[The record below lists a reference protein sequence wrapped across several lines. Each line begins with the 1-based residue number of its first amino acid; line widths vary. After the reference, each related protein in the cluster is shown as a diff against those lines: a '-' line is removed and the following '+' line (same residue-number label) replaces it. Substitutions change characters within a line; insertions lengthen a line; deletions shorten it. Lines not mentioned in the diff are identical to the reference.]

1 MYGNN
6 LTKKCVFSRNYLVI
20 SGKKLIFAENFLK
33 TSDMTINHRLRILF
47 LVMMSLASLQVSA
60 QTPLCKDTAEHHRLQ
75 EAMWNCCSQDSPDVL
90 YQACVAFQNHAR
102 ADKDMF
108 SAYTAWVCGVMYNL
122 GRMNIQDAYHITQV
136 MKEDIKS
143 TDENSEE
150 SYFVPNMMGHVYN
163 TCGNIPGA
171 LEEFQKSVELIKG
184 TKYEK
189 DGLAFIYLALA
200 HVQLN
205 NNLQET
211 LHWIDVVMQVLE
223 QHHDSWNYYRAMA
236 DAYAIKAIAEFKLHR
251 YDAFHECMLQV
262 EEANRKNESPSSDL
276 FVPYAN
282 VYQTLLNGDTGKALE
297 EAEALSNKKERY
309 LVKCDI
315 YRYIGDNDKAFMTQR
330 ELMQKC
336 DSITGV
342 MIAENI
348 GQMEHDIQMIKKQQK
363 MARVMNVILSV
374 VVVLSLL
381 FILLLHRN
389 IFLRRRYNKK
399 LKAKN
404 EELREANRR
413 VMAADEM
420 KTEFI
425 RTMSHEIRTPLN
437 IINGF
442 SQILTGDE
450 NELESEERRNIAK
463 TISDSTHQITSLVNK
478 MQALVNMNID
488 NLQTMVEEI
497 NPSEVCQ
504 RAILSMPDTDPEVI
518 KVVFD
523 DQTNLDGQ
531 KLTTN
536 RDSLLQ
542 MLGNLLE
549 NAVKFTEQGQITL
562 TLKHDKTHFHFTI
575 EDTGC
580 GIPADKIDTI
590 FKRFTK
596 VDEFKEGLGLGLAY
610 CSETAEKLGGSLT
623 LDKTSDEGTAFTLTL
638 PIQIK
643 VNK

>member
-1 MYGNN
+1 
-6 LTKKCVFSRNYLVI
+6 
-20 SGKKLIFAENFLK
+20 
-33 TSDMTINHRLRILF
+33 MTINHRLRILF
-47 LVMMSLASLQVSA
+47 LVMMFLASLQVSA
-60 QTPLCKDTAEHHRLQ
+60 QTPVCKDTAEHNRLQ
-75 EAMWNCCSQDSPDVL
+75 QAMWDRCSQDSPDVL
-90 YQACVAFQNHAR
+90 YQACVEFQNHAR
-102 ADKDMF
+102 ADGDMF

-136 MKEDIKS
+136 MKEDIKAY
-143 TDENSEE
+143 DENSEE
-150 SYFVPNMMGHVYN
+150 RYFVPNMMGHVYN

-171 LEEFQKSVELIKG
+171 LEEFQKSVEMIKG

-205 NNLQET
+205 NDLQET
-211 LHWIDVVMQVLE
+211 LHWVDVVMQVLE

-251 YDAFHECMLQV
+251 YDAFHQCMLQAD
-262 EEANRKNESPSSDL
+262 EANKKNQSPSNDL

-282 VYQTLLNGDTGKALE
+282 VYRTLLNGDTGKALE

-309 LVKCDI
+309 LLKCDI

-348 GQMEHDIQMIKKQQK
+348 GQMEHDIQMLKNQQK
-363 MARVMNVILSV
+363 LERVMNIILSV
-374 VVVLSLL
+374 VVVLALL

-442 SQILTGDE
+442 SQVLTGDE
-450 NELESEERRNIAK
+450 NELESEERKDIAK

-478 MQALVNMNID
+478 MQALVNMNSE

-497 NPSEVCQ
+497 DASDVCQ
-504 RAILSMPDTDPEVI
+504 RAILTMPDTDPEVI

-523 DQTNLDGQ
+523 DQTNQDGQ

-549 NAVKFTEQGQITL
+549 NAVKFTEQGHITL
-562 TLKHDKTHFHFTI
+562 TLKHDKTHFHFTV

-580 GIPADKIDTI
+580 GIPEDKIDTI

-623 LDKTSDEGTAFTLTL
+623 LDKTSDEGTVFTLSL

-643 VNK
+643 VKKLEGKK

>member
-1 MYGNN
+1 
-6 LTKKCVFSRNYLVI
+6 
-20 SGKKLIFAENFLK
+20 
-33 TSDMTINHRLRILF
+33 MTINHRLRIML
-47 LVMMSLASLQVSA
+47 LVMMLFASSHVLA
-60 QTPLCKDTAEHHRLQ
+60 QTPLCKDTAEHNRLQ
-75 EAMWNCCSQDSPDVL
+75 QAMWDCCAQDSPDVL

-102 ADKDMF
+102 ADGDMF

-136 MKEDIKS
+136 MKVDIKAN
-143 TDENSEE
+143 DENSEE
-150 SYFVPNMMGHVYN
+150 RYFVPNMMGHVYN

-171 LEEFQKSVELIKG
+171 LEEFQKSIELIKG

-205 NNLQET
+205 NDLKET
-211 LHWIDVVMQVLE
+211 FRWIDVVMQVLE
-223 QHHDSWNYYRAMA
+223 QHHDSWNYYRALA

-251 YDAFHECMLQV
+251 YNAFHQCMLQAD
-262 EEANRKNESPSSDL
+262 EANKKNESPSSDL
-276 FVPYAN
+276 FVPYAS
-282 VYQTLLNGDTGKALE
+282 VYRTLLDGDTEKALA

-348 GQMEHDIQMIKKQQK
+348 GQMEHDIQMMKNQQK
-363 MARVMNVILSV
+363 QARIINIILSV
-374 VVVLSLL
+374 MVVLALL

-389 IFLRRRYNKK
+389 VFLRRRYNKK

-425 RTMSHEIRTPLN
+425 RSMSHEIRTPLN

-442 SQILTGDE
+442 SQVLTDDDNDFE
-450 NELESEERRNIAK
+450 PEERKCIAR
-463 TISDSTHQITSLVNK
+463 TISENTHQITSLVNK
-478 MQALVNMNID
+478 MQALVNMNSESI
-488 NLQTMVEEI
+488 VEETDASDI
-497 NPSEVCQ
+497 CQ
-504 RAILSMPDTDPEVI
+504 RAILSMPDTDPDVI

-523 DQTNLDGQ
+523 DQTNQDGQ

-536 RDSLLQ
+536 ADSLLQ

-549 NAVKFTEQGQITL
+549 NAVKFTEEGQITL
-562 TLKHDKTHFHFTI
+562 TLKHDKTNFYFTV
-575 EDTGC
+575 EDTGS
-580 GIPADKIDTI
+580 GIPEDKIPHI
-590 FKRFTK
+590 FERFTK
-596 VDEFKEGLGLGLAY
+596 GDEFKEGLGLGLAY
-610 CSETAEKLGGSLT
+610 CRETAEKLGGSLS
-623 LDKTSDEGTAFTLTL
+623 LDKTSDKGTAFTLSL
-638 PIQIK
+638 PIK
-643 VNK
+643 LNTKL

>member
-1 MYGNN
+1 
-6 LTKKCVFSRNYLVI
+6 
-20 SGKKLIFAENFLK
+20 
-33 TSDMTINHRLRILF
+33 
-47 LVMMSLASLQVSA
+47 
-60 QTPLCKDTAEHHRLQ
+60 
-75 EAMWNCCSQDSPDVL
+75 
-90 YQACVAFQNHAR
+90 
-102 ADKDMF
+102 
-108 SAYTAWVCGVMYNL
+108 
-122 GRMNIQDAYHITQV
+122 
-136 MKEDIKS
+136 
-143 TDENSEE
+143 
-150 SYFVPNMMGHVYN
+150 
-163 TCGNIPGA
+163 
-171 LEEFQKSVELIKG
+171 
-184 TKYEK
+184 
-189 DGLAFIYLALA
+189 
-200 HVQLN
+200 
-205 NNLQET
+205 
-211 LHWIDVVMQVLE
+211 
-223 QHHDSWNYYRAMA
+223 
-236 DAYAIKAIAEFKLHR
+236 
-251 YDAFHECMLQV
+251 
-262 EEANRKNESPSSDL
+262 
-276 FVPYAN
+276 
-282 VYQTLLNGDTGKALE
+282 
-297 EAEALSNKKERY
+297 
-309 LVKCDI
+309 
-315 YRYIGDNDKAFMTQR
+315 
-330 ELMQKC
+330 
-336 DSITGV
+336 
-342 MIAENI
+342 
-348 GQMEHDIQMIKKQQK
+348 
-363 MARVMNVILSV
+363 
-374 VVVLSLL
+374 
-381 FILLLHRN
+381 
-389 IFLRRRYNKK
+389 
-399 LKAKN
+399 
-404 EELREANRR
+404 
-413 VMAADEM
+413 MAADEM

-450 NELESEERRNIAK
+450 NELESEERKNIAK

-523 DQTNLDGQ
+523 DQTNQDGQ

-623 LDKTSDEGTAFTLTL
+623 LDKTSDEGTAFTLSL

>member
-1 MYGNN
+1 
-6 LTKKCVFSRNYLVI
+6 
-20 SGKKLIFAENFLK
+20 
-33 TSDMTINHRLRILF
+33 MTINHRLRTVFFWMMLF
-47 LVMMSLASLQVSA
+47 ASSCVSA
-60 QTPLCKDTAEHHRLQ
+60 QTPECKDTAEHRRLEQ
-75 EAMWNCCSQDSPDVL
+75 AMWDCCAQDSAEVL
-90 YQACVAFQNHAR
+90 YQACVDFQNHAR
-102 ADKDMF
+102 ADGDMF
-108 SAYTAWVCGVMYNL
+108 SAYTAWVSGVMYNL

-136 MKEDIKS
+136 MKEDIKANNE
-143 TDENSEE
+143 DSEE
-150 SYFVPNMMGHVYN
+150 RYFVPNMMGHVYN

-205 NNLQET
+205 NDLKES
-211 LHWIDVVMQVLE
+211 LHWVDVVMQVLE

-251 YDAFHECMLQV
+251 YDAFHECMLQA

-413 VMAADEM
+413 VMTADEM

>member
-1 MYGNN
+1 
-6 LTKKCVFSRNYLVI
+6 
-20 SGKKLIFAENFLK
+20 
-33 TSDMTINHRLRILF
+33 MTINHRLRILF
-47 LVMMSLASLQVSA
+47 LVMMFLASLQVSA
-60 QTPLCKDTAEHHRLQ
+60 QTPVCKDTAEHNRLQ
-75 EAMWNCCSQDSPDVL
+75 QAMWDRCSQDSPDVL
-90 YQACVAFQNHAR
+90 YQACVEFQNHAR
-102 ADKDMF
+102 ADGDMF

-136 MKEDIKS
+136 MKEDIKAY
-143 TDENSEE
+143 DENSEE

-171 LEEFQKSVELIKG
+171 LEEFQKSVEMIKG

-205 NNLQET
+205 NDLQET
-211 LHWIDVVMQVLE
+211 LHWVDVVMQVLE

-251 YDAFHECMLQV
+251 YDAFHQCMLQAD
-262 EEANRKNESPSSDL
+262 EANKKNQSPSNDL

-282 VYQTLLNGDTGKALE
+282 VYRTLLNGDTGKALE

-309 LVKCDI
+309 LLKCDI

-348 GQMEHDIQMIKKQQK
+348 GQMEHDIQMLKNQQK
-363 MARVMNVILSV
+363 LERVMNIILSV
-374 VVVLSLL
+374 VVVLALL

-442 SQILTGDE
+442 SQVLTGDE
-450 NELESEERRNIAK
+450 NELESEERKDIAK

-478 MQALVNMNID
+478 MQALVNMNSE

-497 NPSEVCQ
+497 DASDVCQ
-504 RAILSMPDTDPEVI
+504 RAILTMPDTDPEVI

-523 DQTNLDGQ
+523 DQTNQDGQ

-562 TLKHDKTHFHFTI
+562 TLKHDKTHFHFTV

-580 GIPADKIDTI
+580 GIPEDKIDTI

-623 LDKTSDEGTAFTLTL
+623 LDKTSDEGTVFTLSL

-643 VNK
+643 VKKLEGKK